1 MKGIINFSLNNK
13 FAIWILTIII
23 SFAGLY
29 SGMTMKQETIPNINV
44 PFLNVTAIDP
54 GAAPEGIVEDVT
66 KPLEQ
71 KLRNLEG
78 VKTVTSTSMEN
89 AASITLEFDY
99 GTDLTN
105 ATATVREA
113 LNEVQLPDSVQKP
126 TISKFS
132 INSFPVVSLSLSDK
146 DGGDLE
152 ELTRLVE
159 SDIKPALEDIDGV
172 AQVQV
177 SGQYVKEVQLTFDQA
192 KMAELGLSEDTVNGI
207 VKGSSIRVPLGL
219 FELDKSQKAVVVD
232 GNIIG
237 LDDLK
242 NLAIPVVPSGASAG
256 ANQGAGAGQGA
267 AAPGASQGT
276 GPGAGA
282 ATEQG
287 SATPGTSQGGGAQAG
302 QASGQTADP
311 SAQAGQQGAS
321 GAAQGSN
328 PAAGQAGSGN
338 AAAANPSGT
347 AGAANAA
354 GIPTVKLSDI
364 AKIEVIGQ
372 AESISRTNGKESIG
386 ISVVKSNDANT
397 VDVVNSVKNKAEE
410 LQKQFKNAEL
420 TILLDQGQPIQDSV
434 NTMLGKAVFGALF
447 AILIILLFLR
457 NIRSTI
463 ISIISIPLSLLMAL
477 TALNVM
483 DITLNMMTLG
493 AMTVAIGRVVDDSIV
508 VIENIYRRLTLKNEK
523 LRGRDLVREATREM
537 FIPILS
543 STIVT
548 IAVFLPLA
556 LVSGMVGELFMPFAL
571 TMVFAL
577 LASLLV
583 AITIVPMLAHSLFR
597 KGIKNK
603 QNHEEKP
610 GKLAESY
617 KRLLNWTLS
626 HKIIT
631 VLIAVLLLVGSLF
644 LYPFIGT
651 SFLPEQKDKFVTI
664 TYSPETG
671 SLREDVEKEALVA
684 EKWLLKQ
691 PGLEKMQ
698 YSIGGGSPLASMG
711 GGGGNSALFYIQYN
725 KDTKDFTD
733 VKKQLV
739 EGLQKEMTKGTWSEL
754 DMSGGFGGSNLSLS
768 IYGDSVEQLKP
779 IAEEVL
785 KLVQAEKDSFE
796 KADTTISDTYGQYT
810 LVADQEKLSKLGLT
824 AGQLAMALSP
834 VRERPVLT
842 EVDIDN
848 KTYKVYV
855 ETDNKTFSSI
865 KDIENEKVTSPL
877 GIQVPI
883 KDVAKVEEGTSPNSI
898 MRIDGKVVVQVT
910 ANILAA
916 DVTKASQN
924 LKANIDKL
932 DLPDGVEVK
941 FGGTTEQ
948 INDTFTQLGLAML
961 AAIAIV
967 YFVLV
972 VTFGGGLAPFAILFS
987 LPFTV
992 IGIMVGLFIA
1002 GGTLDVSAMMG
1013 ALMLIGI
1020 VVTNAIVL
1028 IDRVIHKENEGLTTR
1043 EALLEAGATRLRP
1056 ILMTALATIGALL
1069 PLVTGLEES
1078 AGIISKGLG
1087 ITVIGGLISSTLL
1100 TLVIVPIVYE
1110 FLMKFKKKK
1119 IVD

>member
-13 FAIWILTIII
+13 FAIWILTIIV

-29 SGMTMKQETIPNINV
+29 SGLTMKQETIPNINV
-44 PFLNVTAIDP
+44 PFLSVTAIDP

-71 KLRNLEG
+71 TLRNVEG
-78 VKTVTSTSMEN
+78 IKTLTSTSMEN
-89 AASITLEFDY
+89 ASSITLEFDY
-99 GTDLTN
+99 GTDLDN
-105 ATATVREA
+105 ATAAVREA
-113 LNEVQLPDSVQKP
+113 LNEVQLPDGVQKP

-152 ELTRLVE
+152 QLTRLVE
-159 SDIKPALEDIDGV
+159 TDIQPALEDIDGV

-177 SGQYVKEVQLTFDQA
+177 SGQYVKEVQLKFDQK
-192 KMAELGLSEDTVNGI
+192 KMNELGLTEDTVNGI
-207 VKGSSIRVPLGL
+207 VQGSSVRVPLGL
-219 FELDKSQKAVVVD
+219 FELDKAQKAVVVD
-232 GNIIG
+232 GNIID

-242 NLAIPVVPSGASAG
+242 NLAIPVVPSGAGAGSGSAT
-256 ANQGAGAGQGA
+256 APQGAG
-267 AAPGASQGT
+267 T
-276 GPGAGA
+276 
-282 ATEQG
+282 
-287 SATPGTSQGGGAQAG
+287 QAG
-302 QASGQTADP
+302 
-311 SAQAGQQGAS
+311 
-321 GAAQGSN
+321 GAAQGSAQGSDQ
-328 PAAGQAGSGN
+328 AAGQAAGGN
-338 AAAANPSGT
+338 ASVGST
-347 AGAANAA
+347 SGAANAP
-354 GIPTVKLSDI
+354 GIPTVKLSEI

-372 AESISRTNGKESIG
+372 AESISRTDGKESIG
-386 ISVVKSNDANT
+386 ISIVKSNDANT
-397 VDVVNSVKNKAEE
+397 VNVVKAVKDKAEE
-410 LQKQFKNAEL
+410 LQTQFKNAEL
-420 TILLDQGQPIQDSV
+420 TVLLDQGKPIQDSV
-434 NTMLGKAVFGALF
+434 NTMLFKAMFGALF

-457 NIRSTI
+457 DIRSTI
-463 ISIISIPLSLLMAL
+463 ISIISIPLSLLIAL
-477 TALNVM
+477 TALNMM

-508 VIENIYRRLTLKNEK
+508 VIENIYRRLTLKGEK
-523 LRGRDLVREATREM
+523 LKGRDLIREATREM

-577 LASLLV
+577 LASLIV
-583 AITIVPMLAHSLFR
+583 AVTIVPMLAHTLFR
-597 KGIKNK
+597 KGLKNK

-610 GKLAESY
+610 GKMAEAY

-626 HKIIT
+626 HKLIT
-631 VLIAVLLLVGSLF
+631 VGVAVLLLVGSLF
-644 LYPFIGT
+644 LYPFIGA
-651 SFLPEQKDKFVTI
+651 SFLPEQQDKYVTI

-671 SLREDVEKEALVA
+671 ALREDVEKEALVA
-684 EKWLLKQ
+684 EKWLLTQ

-698 YSIGGGSPLASMG
+698 YSIGGSNPLSSMG
-711 GGGGNSALFYIQYN
+711 GGSSNSALFYIEYN
-725 KDTKDFTD
+725 EDTKDFTK
-733 VKKQLV
+733 VKEQLV
-739 EGLQKEMTKGTWSEL
+739 EGLKKEVTVGTWNEL
-754 DMSGGFGGSNLSLS
+754 DMSGGLGGSSLSLS
-768 IYGDSVEQLKP
+768 IYGDNVDQIKP
-779 IAEEVL
+779 VSDEIL
-785 KLVQAEKDSFE
+785 KLVEADTESFE
-796 KADTTISDTYGQYT
+796 KADTTLSDTYGQYT
-810 LVADQEKLSKLGLT
+810 LVADQEKLSSLGLT
-824 AGQLAMALSP
+824 AGQLAMTLSP
-834 VRERPVLT
+834 ARERPVLT
-842 EVDIDN
+842 EVDIEN

-855 ETDNKTFSSI
+855 ETDKKTFTSI
-865 KDIENEKVTSPL
+865 ADIENEKVTSPL
-877 GIQVPI
+877 GIEVPI

-898 MRIDGKVVVQVT
+898 MRIDGKVVVQVS
-910 ANILAA
+910 ANILAS
-916 DVTKASQN
+916 DVQKASSN
-924 LKANIDKL
+924 LQANIDKL

-987 LPFTV
+987 LPFTI
-992 IGIMVGLFIA
+992 IGIMVGLFVA

-1013 ALMLIGI
+1013 GLMLIGI

-1028 IDRVIHKENEGLTTR
+1028 IDRVIHKEKEGMPTR

-1110 FLMKFKKKK
+1110 FLMKFKKKR
-1119 IVD
+1119 IED

>member
-242 NLAIPVVPSGASAG
+242 NLAIPVVPSGAG
-256 ANQGAGAGQGA
+256 ANQ
-267 AAPGASQGT
+267 
-276 GPGAGA
+276 GAGA

-287 SATPGTSQGGGAQAG
+287 AATPGASQGGGTQTG
-302 QASGQTADP
+302 QTSAQTADP
-311 SAQAGQQGAS
+311 SAQAGQGAS

-328 PAAGQAGSGN
+328 PAAGQADSGN
-338 AAAANPSGT
+338 IATANPSGA
-347 AGAANAA
+347 AGAASAA

-397 VDVVNSVKNKAEE
+397 VDVVKAVKSKAEE

-447 AILIILLFLR
+447 AILIILIFLR

-477 TALNVM
+477 TALNLM

-523 LRGRDLVREATREM
+523 LKGRDLVREATREM

-583 AITIVPMLAHSLFR
+583 AITIVPMLAHSLFH

-626 HKIIT
+626 HKIVT

-733 VKKQLV
+733 VKTQLV
-739 EGLQKEMTKGTWSEL
+739 EGLQKEVTKGTWNEL

-768 IYGDSVEQLKP
+768 IYGDNVEQLKP
-779 IAEEVL
+779 VAEEVL
-785 KLVQAEKDSFE
+785 KLVQADKDSFE
-796 KADTTISDTYGQYT
+796 KADTTISDTYSQYT

-842 EVDIDN
+842 EVDIDS

-855 ETDNKTFSSI
+855 ETDNKTFSSL

-877 GIQVPI
+877 GIQIPI

-910 ANILAA
+910 ANILAS

>member
-29 SGMTMKQETIPNINV
+29 SGMTMKQETVPNINV

-71 KLRNLEG
+71 KLRNVDG

-126 TISKFS
+126 TITKFS

-159 SDIKPALEDIDGV
+159 SDIQPAIEDIDGV

-177 SGQYVKEVQLTFDQA
+177 SGQYVKEVQLQFDEA

-242 NLAIPVVPSGASAG
+242 NLEIPVVPSGAG
-256 ANQGAGAGQGA
+256 AAAGQGA
-267 AAPGASQGT
+267 NPAQGAAPQASQQS
-276 GPGAGA
+276 PEA
-282 ATEQG
+282 
-287 SATPGTSQGGGAQAG
+287 SA
-302 QASGQTADP
+302 
-311 SAQAGQQGAS
+311 SAQAGQ
-321 GAAQGSN
+321 GSN
-328 PAAGQAGSGN
+328 PATGQAGGGN
-338 AAAANPSGT
+338 ASAANPSGA
-347 AGAANAA
+347 AGAASSA
-354 GIPTVKLSDI
+354 GIPTVKLGDI

-397 VDVVNSVKNKAEE
+397 VDVVKSVKSKAEE

-477 TALNVM
+477 TALNLM

-523 LRGRDLVREATREM
+523 LKGRELVREATREM

-603 QNHEEKP
+603 QNHEKP

-631 VLIAVLLLVGSLF
+631 VIIAVLLLVGSLF
-644 LYPFIGT
+644 LYPFIGV
-651 SFLPEQKDKFVTI
+651 SFLPDQKDKYVTI
-664 TYSPETG
+664 TYSPESGT
-671 SLREDVEKEALVA
+671 LREEVEKEALVA

-698 YSIGGGSPLASMG
+698 YSIGGGNPLASMGG

-725 KDTKDFTD
+725 EDTKDFTE

-739 EGLQKEMTKGTWSEL
+739 EGLQKEVTTGSWSEL
-754 DMSGGFGGSNLSLS
+754 DMSGGFGGSSLSLS
-768 IYGDSVEQLKP
+768 IYGDNVEQLKP
-779 IAEEVL
+779 VAEEVL
-785 KLVQAEKDSFE
+785 KLVQADTESFE
-796 KADTTISDTYGQYT
+796 KADTTISNTYGQYT

-855 ETDNKTFSSI
+855 ETDNKTFSSL

-916 DVTKASQN
+916 DVGKASQN
-924 LKANIDKL
+924 LQASIDKL

-992 IGIMVGLFIA
+992 IGIMVGLFVA

-1028 IDRVIHKENEGLTTR
+1028 IDRVINKENEGLTTR

>member
-29 SGMTMKQETIPNINV
+29 SGLTMKQETIPNINV

-66 KPLEQ
+66 KPLEV
-71 KLRNLEG
+71 KLRNVDG

-152 ELTRLVE
+152 QLTRLVE
-159 SDIKPALEDIDGV
+159 SDIQPALEDIDGV

-177 SGQYVKEVQLTFDQA
+177 SGQYVKEVQLKFDQA
-192 KMAELGLSEDTVNGI
+192 KMAELGLTEDTVNGI
-207 VKGSSIRVPLGL
+207 VQGSSIRVPLGL

-232 GNIIG
+232 GNIIDI
-237 LDDLK
+237 DDLK
-242 NLAIPVVPSGASAG
+242 NLAIPIVPG
-256 ANQGAGAGQGA
+256 GAGASTGNGASTAPQGSG
-267 AAPGASQGT
+267 APTGEASQGT
-276 GPGAGA
+276 AP
-282 ATEQG
+282 G
-287 SATPGTSQGGGAQAG
+287 SAQGTDQ
-302 QASGQTADP
+302 
-311 SAQAGQQGAS
+311 
-321 GAAQGSN
+321 
-328 PAAGQAGSGN
+328 AAGQAAGGN
-338 AAAANPSGT
+338 ASVGSPS
-347 AGAANAA
+347 GAANAP
-354 GIPTVKLSDI
+354 GIPTVKLSEI
-364 AKIEVIGQ
+364 AKIDVIGQ
-372 AESISRTNGKESIG
+372 AESISRTDGKESIG

-397 VDVVNSVKNKAEE
+397 VDVVNAVKDKAEE
-410 LQKQFKNAEL
+410 LQKQFKNADL
-420 TILLDQGQPIQDSV
+420 TVLLDQGKPIQDSV

-477 TALNVM
+477 TALNIM

-508 VIENIYRRLTLKNEK
+508 VIENIYRRLTLKGEK
-523 LRGRDLVREATREM
+523 LKGRELVREATREM
-537 FIPILS
+537 FVPILS

-556 LVSGMVGELFMPFAL
+556 LVSGMVGELFLPFAL

-577 LASLLV
+577 LASLIV

-597 KGIKNK
+597 KGLKNK

-610 GKLAESY
+610 GKMAEGY

-626 HKIIT
+626 HKLIT
-631 VLIAVLLLVGSLF
+631 VSIAVILLVGSLF
-644 LYPFIGT
+644 LYPFIGA
-651 SFLPEQKDKFVTI
+651 SFLPEQQDKYVTI
-664 TYSPETG
+664 TYSPQTG
-671 SLREDVEKEALVA
+671 ALREDVEKEALVA

-698 YSIGGGSPLASMG
+698 YSIGGSNPLSSMG
-711 GGGGNSALFYIQYN
+711 GGGSNSALFYIEYN
-725 KDTKDFTD
+725 EDTKDFTK
-733 VKKQLV
+733 VKEQLV
-739 EGLQKEMTKGTWSEL
+739 EGLKKEVTVGTWNEL
-754 DMSGGFGGSNLSLS
+754 DMSGGLGGSGLSLS
-768 IYGDSVEQLKP
+768 IYGDNVEQLKP
-779 IAEEVL
+779 VSDEIL
-785 KLVQAEKDSFE
+785 KLVEADTDNFE
-796 KADTTISDTYGQYT
+796 KADTTLADTYEQYT
-810 LVADQEKLSKLGLT
+810 LVADQEKLSSLGLT

-834 VRERPVLT
+834 ARERPVLT

-855 ETDNKTFSSI
+855 ETDDKTFSSI
-865 KDIENEKVTSPL
+865 NEIEDETVTSPL
-877 GIQVPI
+877 GIEVPI

-898 MRIDGKVVVQVT
+898 MQIDGKVVVQVT
-910 ANILAA
+910 ANILAS
-916 DVTKASQN
+916 DVTKASSSLQ
-924 LKANIDKL
+924 AEIDKL

-1013 ALMLIGI
+1013 GLMLIGI

-1028 IDRVIHKENEGLTTR
+1028 IDRVIHKEKEGMPTR

-1110 FLMKFKKKK
+1110 FLMKFKKKR
-1119 IVD
+1119 IED

>member
-29 SGMTMKQETIPNINV
+29 SGLTMKQETIPNINV

-66 KPLEQ
+66 KPLEV
-71 KLRNLEG
+71 KLRNVDG

-152 ELTRLVE
+152 QLTRLVE
-159 SDIKPALEDIDGV
+159 SDIQPALEDIDGV

-177 SGQYVKEVQLTFDQA
+177 SGQYVKEVQLKFDQA
-192 KMAELGLSEDTVNGI
+192 KMAELGLTEDTVNGI
-207 VKGSSIRVPLGL
+207 VQGSSIRVPLGL

-232 GNIIG
+232 GNIIDI
-237 LDDLK
+237 DDLK
-242 NLAIPVVPSGASAG
+242 NLAIPVVPGGAGASAG
-256 ANQGAGAGQGA
+256 NGSNAAPQGSGAPTGEAGQGT
-267 AAPGASQGT
+267 APGASQGT
-276 GPGAGA
+276 D
-282 ATEQG
+282 Q
-287 SATPGTSQGGGAQAG
+287 
-302 QASGQTADP
+302 
-311 SAQAGQQGAS
+311 
-321 GAAQGSN
+321 
-328 PAAGQAGSGN
+328 AAGGN
-338 AAAANPSGT
+338 ASVGSPS
-347 AGAANAA
+347 GAANAA
-354 GIPTVKLSDI
+354 GIPTVKLSEI

-372 AESISRTNGKESIG
+372 AESISRTDGKESIG
-386 ISVVKSNDANT
+386 ISIVKSNDANT
-397 VDVVNSVKNKAEE
+397 VDVVNAVKDKAEE
-410 LQKQFKNAEL
+410 LQSQFKNADL
-420 TILLDQGQPIQDSV
+420 TVLLDQGKPIQDSV

-477 TALNVM
+477 TALNMM

-508 VIENIYRRLTLKNEK
+508 VIENIYRRLTLKGERLK
-523 LRGRDLVREATREM
+523 GRELVREATREM
-537 FIPILS
+537 FVPILS

-556 LVSGMVGELFMPFAL
+556 LVSGMVGELFTPFAL

-577 LASLLV
+577 LASLIV
-583 AITIVPMLAHSLFR
+583 AITIVPMLAHTLFR
-597 KGIKNK
+597 GGLKNK

-610 GKLAESY
+610 GKMAEGY

-626 HKIIT
+626 HKLIT
-631 VLIAVLLLVGSLF
+631 VSIAVILLVGSLF
-644 LYPFIGT
+644 LYPFIGA
-651 SFLPEQKDKFVTI
+651 SFLPEQQDKYVTI
-664 TYSPETG
+664 TYSPQTG
-671 SLREDVEKEALVA
+671 ALREDVEKEALVA
-684 EKWLLKQ
+684 EKWLLEQ

-698 YSIGGGSPLASMG
+698 YSIGGSNPLSSMG
-711 GGGGNSALFYIQYN
+711 GGGSNSALFYIEYN
-725 KDTKDFTD
+725 EDTKDFTK
-733 VKKQLV
+733 VKEQLV
-739 EGLQKEMTKGTWSEL
+739 EGLKKEVTVGTWNEL
-754 DMSGGFGGSNLSLS
+754 DMSGGLGGSGLSLS
-768 IYGDSVEQLKP
+768 IYGDNVEQLKP
-779 IAEEVL
+779 VSDEIL
-785 KLVQAEKDSFE
+785 KLVEADKDNFE
-796 KADTTISDTYGQYT
+796 KADTTLADTYGQYT
-810 LVADQEKLSKLGLT
+810 LVADQEKLSSLGLT
-824 AGQLAMALSP
+824 AGQLAMTLSP
-834 VRERPVLT
+834 ARERPVLT

-865 KDIENEKVTSPL
+865 KEIEDETVTSPL
-877 GIQVPI
+877 GIEVPI

-898 MRIDGKVVVQVT
+898 MQIDGKVVVQVT
-910 ANILAA
+910 ANILAS
-916 DVTKASQN
+916 DVTKASSN
-924 LKANIDKL
+924 LQAEIDKL

-1013 ALMLIGI
+1013 GLMLIGI

-1028 IDRVIHKENEGLTTR
+1028 IDRVIHKEKEGMPTR

-1110 FLMKFKKKK
+1110 FLMKFKKKR
-1119 IVD
+1119 IED

>member
-29 SGMTMKQETIPNINV
+29 SGLTMKQETIPNINV
-44 PFLNVTAIDP
+44 PFLSVTAIDP

-71 KLRNLEG
+71 TLRNVEG
-78 VKTVTSTSMEN
+78 IKTLTSTSMEN

-99 GTDLTN
+99 GTDLNN
-105 ATATVREA
+105 ATAAVREA
-113 LNEVQLPDSVQKP
+113 LNEVQLPDGVQKP

-152 ELTRLVE
+152 QLTRLVE
-159 SDIKPALEDIDGV
+159 SDIQPALEDIDGV

-177 SGQYVKEVQLTFDQA
+177 SGQYVKEVQLKFNQD
-192 KMAELGLSEDTVNGI
+192 KMNELGLTEDTVNGI
-207 VKGSSIRVPLGL
+207 VQGSSVRVPLGL
-219 FELDKSQKAVVVD
+219 FELDEAQKAVVVD
-232 GNIIG
+232 GNIID

-242 NLAIPVVPSGASAG
+242 NLAIPVVPSGA
-256 ANQGAGAGQGA
+256 GA
-267 AAPGASQGT
+267 A
-276 GPGAGA
+276 
-282 ATEQG
+282 
-287 SATPGTSQGGGAQAG
+287 
-302 QASGQTADP
+302 ADP
-311 SAQAGQQGAS
+311 SAQAGGAA
-321 GAAQGSN
+321 GQAAAPNAAQGST
-328 PAAGQAGSGN
+328 PSATPSAGGNASAGS
-338 AAAANPSGT
+338 AS
-347 AGAANAA
+347 GAANAA
-354 GIPTVKLSDI
+354 GIPTVKLSEI
-364 AKIEVIGQ
+364 ANIEVIGQ
-372 AESISRTNGKESIG
+372 AESISRTDGMESIG
-386 ISVVKSNDANT
+386 ISIVKSNDANT
-397 VDVVNSVKNKAEE
+397 VDVVNAVKDKAEE
-410 LQKQFKNAEL
+410 LQSQFKNAQL
-420 TILLDQGQPIQDSV
+420 TVLLDQGKPIQDSV

-477 TALNVM
+477 TALLLM

-508 VIENIYRRLTLKNEK
+508 VIENIYRRLTLKGEK
-523 LRGRDLVREATREM
+523 LKGRELIREATREM

-583 AITIVPMLAHSLFR
+583 AITIVPMLAHTLFR
-597 KGIKNK
+597 KGLKNK

-610 GKLAESY
+610 GKMAEGY

-631 VLIAVLLLVGSLF
+631 VGIAVVLLVGSLF
-644 LYPFIGT
+644 LYPFIGA
-651 SFLPEQKDKFVTI
+651 SFLPEQQDKYVTI

-671 SLREDVEKEALVA
+671 SLREDVEKEALAA
-684 EKWLLKQ
+684 EKYLLKQ

-698 YSIGGGSPLASMG
+698 YSIGGSNPLSSMG
-711 GGGGNSALFYIQYN
+711 GGSSNSALFYIEYN
-725 KDTKDFTD
+725 EDTKDFSQ
-733 VKKQLV
+733 VKEQLV
-739 EGLQKEMTKGTWSEL
+739 EGLRKEVPVGTWSEL
-754 DMSGGFGGSNLSLS
+754 DMSGGLGGSSLSIS
-768 IYGDSVEQLKP
+768 IYGDNVEQLKP
-779 IAEEVL
+779 VTDEVF
-785 KLVQAEKDSFE
+785 KLVEADTENFE
-796 KADTTISDTYGQYT
+796 KADTTLSDTYGQYT
-810 LVADQEKLSKLGLT
+810 LVADQEKLSSLGLT

-834 VRERPVLT
+834 VQERPVLT

-855 ETDNKTFSSI
+855 ETDQKTFDSI
-865 KDIENEKVTSPL
+865 TDIENETVTSPL

-883 KDVAKVEEGTSPNSI
+883 KDVANVEEGTSPNSI
-898 MRIDGKVVVQVT
+898 MRIDGKVVAQVSAT
-910 ANILAA
+910 ILAS
-916 DVTKASQN
+916 DVQKASQT
-924 LKANIDKL
+924 LQDNIDKL

-992 IGIMVGLFIA
+992 IGIMVGLFLA
-1002 GGTLDVSAMMG
+1002 GGTIDVSAMMG
-1013 ALMLIGI
+1013 GLMLIGI

-1028 IDRVIHKENEGLTTR
+1028 IDRVIHMEKDGMSTR

-1110 FLMKFKKKK
+1110 FLMKFKKKR
-1119 IVD
+1119 IED

>member
-13 FAIWILTIII
+13 FAIWILTIIV

-29 SGMTMKQETIPNINV
+29 SGLTMKQETIPNINV
-44 PFLNVTAIDP
+44 PFLSVTAIDP

-71 KLRNLEG
+71 TLRNVEG
-78 VKTVTSTSMEN
+78 IKTLTSTSMEN
-89 AASITLEFDY
+89 ASSITLEFDY
-99 GTDLTN
+99 GTDLDN
-105 ATATVREA
+105 ATAAVREA
-113 LNEVQLPDSVQKP
+113 LNEVQLPDGVQKP

-152 ELTRLVE
+152 QLTRLVE
-159 SDIKPALEDIDGV
+159 TDIQPALEDIDGV

-177 SGQYVKEVQLTFDQA
+177 SGQYVKEVQLKFDQK
-192 KMAELGLSEDTVNGI
+192 KMTELGLTEDTVNGI
-207 VKGSSIRVPLGL
+207 VQGSSVRVPLGL
-219 FELDKSQKAVVVD
+219 FELDKAQKAVVVD
-232 GNIIG
+232 GNIID

-242 NLAIPVVPSGASAG
+242 NLAIPVVPSGAGAGSGSAT
-256 ANQGAGAGQGA
+256 APQGAGAQAGGA
-267 AAPGASQGT
+267 V
-276 GPGAGA
+276 
-282 ATEQG
+282 QG
-287 SATPGTSQGGGAQAG
+287 SA
-302 QASGQTADP
+302 
-311 SAQAGQQGAS
+311 
-321 GAAQGSN
+321 QGSDQ
-328 PAAGQAGSGN
+328 AAGQAAGGN
-338 AAAANPSGT
+338 ASVDST
-347 AGAANAA
+347 SGAANAP
-354 GIPTVKLSDI
+354 GIPTVKLSEI

-372 AESISRTNGKESIG
+372 AESISRTDGKESIG
-386 ISVVKSNDANT
+386 ISIVKSNDANT
-397 VDVVNSVKNKAEE
+397 VDVVKAVKDKAEE
-410 LQKQFKNAEL
+410 LQTQFKNADL
-420 TILLDQGQPIQDSV
+420 TVLLDQGKPIQDSV
-434 NTMLGKAVFGALF
+434 NTMLFKAMFGALF

-457 NIRSTI
+457 DIRSTI
-463 ISIISIPLSLLMAL
+463 ISIVSIPLSLLIAL
-477 TALNVM
+477 TALNMM

-508 VIENIYRRLTLKNEK
+508 VIENIYRRLTLKGEK
-523 LRGRDLVREATREM
+523 LKGRDLIREATREM

-577 LASLLV
+577 LASLIV
-583 AITIVPMLAHSLFR
+583 AVTIVPMLAHTLFR
-597 KGIKNK
+597 KGLKNK

-610 GKLAESY
+610 GKMAEGY

-626 HKIIT
+626 HKLIT
-631 VLIAVLLLVGSLF
+631 VGVAVLLLVGSLF
-644 LYPFIGT
+644 LYPFIGA
-651 SFLPEQKDKFVTI
+651 SFLPEQQDKYVTI

-671 SLREDVEKEALVA
+671 ALREDVEKEALVA
-684 EKWLLKQ
+684 EKWLLTQ

-698 YSIGGGSPLASMG
+698 YSIGGSNPLSSMG
-711 GGGGNSALFYIQYN
+711 GGSSNSALFYIEYN
-725 KDTKDFTD
+725 EDTKDFTK
-733 VKKQLV
+733 VKEQLV
-739 EGLQKEMTKGTWSEL
+739 EGLKKEVTVGTWNEL
-754 DMSGGFGGSNLSLS
+754 DMSGGLGGSSLSLS
-768 IYGDSVEQLKP
+768 IYGDNVDQIKP
-779 IAEEVL
+779 VSDEIL
-785 KLVQAEKDSFE
+785 KLVEADTESFE
-796 KADTTISDTYGQYT
+796 KADTTLSDTYGQYT
-810 LVADQEKLSKLGLT
+810 LVADQEKLSSLGLT
-824 AGQLAMALSP
+824 AGQLAMTLSP
-834 VRERPVLT
+834 ARERPVLT
-842 EVDIDN
+842 EVDIEN

-855 ETDNKTFSSI
+855 ETDKKTFTSI
-865 KDIENEKVTSPL
+865 ADIENEKVTSPL
-877 GIQVPI
+877 GIEVPI

-898 MRIDGKVVVQVT
+898 MRIDGKVVVQVS
-910 ANILAA
+910 ANILAS
-916 DVTKASQN
+916 DVQKASSN
-924 LKANIDKL
+924 LQANIDKL

-992 IGIMVGLFIA
+992 IGIMVGLFVA

-1013 ALMLIGI
+1013 GLMLIGI

-1028 IDRVIHKENEGLTTR
+1028 IDRVIHKEKEGMPTR

-1110 FLMKFKKKK
+1110 FLMKFKKKR
-1119 IVD
+1119 IED

>member
-29 SGMTMKQETIPNINV
+29 SGLTMKQETIPNINV
-44 PFLNVTAIDP
+44 PFLSVTAIDP

-71 KLRNLEG
+71 TLRNVEG
-78 VKTVTSTSMEN
+78 IKTLTSTSMEN

-105 ATATVREA
+105 ATAAVREA
-113 LNEVQLPDSVQKP
+113 LNEVQLPDGVQKP

-152 ELTRLVE
+152 QLTRLVE
-159 SDIKPALEDIDGV
+159 SDIQPALEDIDGV

-177 SGQYVKEVQLTFDQA
+177 SGQYVKEVQLKFNQD
-192 KMAELGLSEDTVNGI
+192 KMNELGLTEDTVNGI
-207 VKGSSIRVPLGL
+207 VQGSSVRVPLGL
-219 FELDKSQKAVVVD
+219 FELDEAQKAVVVD
-232 GNIIG
+232 GNIID

-242 NLAIPVVPSGASAG
+242 NLAIPVVPSGA
-256 ANQGAGAGQGA
+256 GA
-267 AAPGASQGT
+267 A
-276 GPGAGA
+276 
-282 ATEQG
+282 
-287 SATPGTSQGGGAQAG
+287 
-302 QASGQTADP
+302 ADP
-311 SAQAGQQGAS
+311 SAQAGGAA
-321 GAAQGSN
+321 GQATAPDAAQGST
-328 PAAGQAGSGN
+328 PSAAPSAGGNASAGS
-338 AAAANPSGT
+338 AS
-347 AGAANAA
+347 GAANAA
-354 GIPTVKLSDI
+354 GIPTVKLSEI
-364 AKIEVIGQ
+364 ANIEVIGQ
-372 AESISRTNGKESIG
+372 AESISRTDGMESIG
-386 ISVVKSNDANT
+386 ISIVKSNDANT
-397 VDVVNSVKNKAEE
+397 VDVVNAVKDKAEE
-410 LQKQFKNAEL
+410 LQSQFKNAQL
-420 TILLDQGQPIQDSV
+420 TVLLDQGKPIQDSV

-477 TALNVM
+477 TALLLM

-508 VIENIYRRLTLKNEK
+508 VIENIYRRLTLKGEK
-523 LRGRDLVREATREM
+523 LKGRDLIREATREM

-583 AITIVPMLAHSLFR
+583 AITIVPMLAHTLFR
-597 KGIKNK
+597 KGLKNK

-610 GKLAESY
+610 GKMAEGY

-631 VLIAVLLLVGSLF
+631 VGIAVVLLVGSLF
-644 LYPFIGT
+644 LYPFIGA
-651 SFLPEQKDKFVTI
+651 SFLPEQQDKYVTI

-671 SLREDVEKEALVA
+671 SLREDVEKEALAA
-684 EKWLLKQ
+684 EKYLLKQ

-698 YSIGGGSPLASMG
+698 YSIGGSNPLSSMG
-711 GGGGNSALFYIQYN
+711 GGSSNSALFYIEYN
-725 KDTKDFTD
+725 EDTKDFSQ
-733 VKKQLV
+733 VKEQLV
-739 EGLQKEMTKGTWSEL
+739 EGLRKEVPVGTWSEL
-754 DMSGGFGGSNLSLS
+754 DMSGGLGGSSLSIS
-768 IYGDSVEQLKP
+768 IYGDNVEQLKP
-779 IAEEVL
+779 VTDEVF
-785 KLVQAEKDSFE
+785 KLVEADTENFE
-796 KADTTISDTYGQYT
+796 KADTTLSDTYGQYT
-810 LVADQEKLSKLGLT
+810 LVADQEKLSSLGLT

-834 VRERPVLT
+834 VQERPVLT

-855 ETDNKTFSSI
+855 ETDQKTFDSI
-865 KDIENEKVTSPL
+865 TDIENETVTSPL

-883 KDVAKVEEGTSPNSI
+883 KDVANVEEGTSPNSI
-898 MRIDGKVVVQVT
+898 MRIDGKVVAQVSAT
-910 ANILAA
+910 ILAS
-916 DVTKASQN
+916 DVQKASQT
-924 LKANIDKL
+924 LQDNIDKL

-992 IGIMVGLFIA
+992 IGIMVGLFLA
-1002 GGTLDVSAMMG
+1002 GGTIDVSAMMG
-1013 ALMLIGI
+1013 GLMLIGI

-1028 IDRVIHKENEGLTTR
+1028 IDRVIHMEKDGMSTR

-1110 FLMKFKKKK
+1110 FLMKFKKKR
-1119 IVD
+1119 IED